1 MHGCSNVVCIYVHFR
16 EKCFHKTDVLLL
28 DRMAYCYQNRQ
39 LMGVWR
45 SVKHVNEKLHFYP
58 TPKKLQK
65 LINSTALMTV
75 SKANFVPSG
84 SEFVVC

>member
-1 MHGCSNVVCIYVHFR
+1 MVVPMFCAYMCISERNVFIR
-16 EKCFHKTDVLLL
+16 LKSTILL
-28 DRMAYCYQNRQ
+28 DSMAHCYQNRQ